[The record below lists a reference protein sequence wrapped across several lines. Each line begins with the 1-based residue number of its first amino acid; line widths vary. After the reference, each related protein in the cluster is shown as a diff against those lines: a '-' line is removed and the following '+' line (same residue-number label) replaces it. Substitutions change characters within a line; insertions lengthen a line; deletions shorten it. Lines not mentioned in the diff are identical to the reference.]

1 MLHWGRNIFM
11 GYLGRPD
18 TNKETIDDEDW
29 LRTGDV
35 GRMDEDGYVT
45 ITGRIKVRCGTDRPP
60 TGSIR

>member
-18 TNKETIDDEDW
+18 ANRETIDDEDW

-35 GRMDEDGYVT
+35 GRMDEDGYVA
-45 ITGRIKVRCGTDRPP
+45 ITGRIKVPRRQST
-60 TGSIR
+60 IREM